1 MKKIDK
7 IMYRILSKNIIECIE
22 ADLQWYGIN
31 YIKEVY
37 RQVCIVN
44 TSNKD
49 IKIRLDRTDNLFH
62 NNDPKV
68 PRYICSI
75 TFINN
80 LNIELFSIQFSEF
93 TAVAILDA
101 MYEYENFPMFDMNLN
116 LPNGV
121 SIKLKRIDEFTKFDI
136 YKVNEVFHTIDLK
149 LSFTMESDYIV
160 DDLLYSMYFSWLIDI
175 DNGEYMFEFIND
187 YYL

>member
-1 MKKIDK
+1 MNK
-7 IMYRILSKNIIECIE
+7 IMYYILSKNITECI
-22 ADLQWYGIN
+22 DYDFQWYGLN
-31 YIKEVY
+31 YIREMY
-37 RQVCIVN
+37 RKVTIVN

-49 IKIRLDRTDNLFH
+49 IIIKLNRTENMFYS

-80 LNIELFSIQFSEF
+80 LNIELFSVQFSEY
-93 TAVAILDA
+93 TAVSILDA
-101 MYEYENFPMFDMNLN
+101 IYEYENFPMFDMNLS

-121 SIKLKRIDEFTKFDI
+121 SIKLTRIDEFTRFDV
-136 YKVNEVFHTIDLK
+136 YKVNELFHTIDLK

-160 DDLLYSMYFSWLIDI
+160 EDLLYSMYFSWLIDL
-175 DNGEYMFEFIND
+175 DNGEYMFDFIND
-187 YYL
+187 NFL